1 MTLLRGLKKCLVLH
15 IHQGGKNGI
24 FQSWT
29 QYVHDWMPW
38 DQLQSP
44 LVCLSASRW
53 FALLNHDAWGKFN
66 LNHKFPNHVK
76 SLCILCK
83 NLIQSFCRYLQKLLL
98 FDLIFVT
105 QDQNNHLSN
114 GSVKQLTIL
123 ITLFQTKR
131 PMFILNFETKRLER
145 HTIASTY
152 SYLHGKSIIIK

>member
-1 MTLLRGLKKCLVLH
+1 MTLLRGLKKCLIVH
-15 IHQGGKNGI
+15 IHQGGNNGI

-29 QYVHDWMPW
+29 YYVHDWMPW
-38 DQLQSP
+38 DQLHSP
-44 LVCLSASRW
+44 LVCSSASRW

-76 SLCILCK
+76 LLCIQCK
-83 NLIQSFCRYLQKLLL
+83 NLIQSFYRCLQKLLL

-105 QDQNNHLSN
+105 QDQNNRLSN

-131 PMFILNFETKRLER
+131 PMFILNFERKRLER
-145 HTIASTY
+145 HTIRATY
-152 SYLHGKSIIIK
+152 SYLHGKSIITK